1 VHILLIHQAFVA
13 PTEAGGTR
21 HIELARHAV
30 ARGHQVTIVASS
42 LNYLTGQ
49 HTRRDEAEIYDGV
62 RVHRVYAYPSLH
74 RSFVWRIV
82 TFVSF
87 MLSSVIAAIRMPR
100 VDVVMGTTPPLFQA
114 CSAWVVAVVRRRP
127 FLLEVRDLWPEF
139 AIGMGVLTNPVL
151 IRVARG
157 LERFLYRRATRLL
170 VNSPAYVAYLERQG
184 VPPATIEFIPNG
196 VDPGMFDPQASP
208 AAARAALGLGDGYIV
223 TYAGAIGLANDL
235 GIVLDAAA
243 RLRDRP
249 EVTLL
254 LVGDGKERARL
265 EARAAA
271 EGLTNVRFFGARPK
285 HDMPLV
291 LAASDACLAILQDI
305 PEFRTTYPN
314 KVFDYMAAA
323 RPTVLAIDGV
333 IRTVIDDARGG
344 VFVPPGDAG
353 ALAAAI
359 RALAADPEEGRR
371 MGQRARAYVEQHF
384 DRRAQAE
391 AFVRLVEG
399 LR

>member
-30 ARGHQVTIVASS
+30 ARGHQVTIVASTI
-42 LNYLTGQ
+42 NYLTGE
-49 HTRRDEAEIYDGV
+49 HRRAGSDEVYDGV

-87 MLSSVIAAIRMPR
+87 MLSSVIAAIRMPK

-114 CSAWVVAVVRRRP
+114 CSAWLVAFLRRTP

-151 IRVARG
+151 IRVARW
-157 LERFLYRRATRLL
+157 LEHFLYRRATLLL
-170 VNSPAYVAYLERQG
+170 VNSPAYATYLQEHG
-184 VPPATIEFIPNG
+184 VPASKIAFIPNG
-196 VDPGMFDPQASP
+196 VDPGMFDPHASQ
-208 AAARAALGLGDGYIV
+208 AAARAALGLGSGYVV
-223 TYAGAIGLANDL
+223 TYAGAIGQANDL

-249 EVTLL
+249 ELTLL

-265 EARAAA
+265 EQRAAA

-285 HDMPLV
+285 QDMPAV

-314 KVFDYMAAA
+314 KVFDYMAAGK
-323 RPTVLAIDGV
+323 PTVLAIDGV
-333 IRTVIDDARGG
+333 IRRVIDDARGG
-344 VFVPPGDAG
+344 LFVPPGDAV
-353 ALAAAI
+353 ALADAI
-359 RALAADPEEGRR
+359 RRLAADPEEGRR
-371 MGQRARAYVEQHF
+371 MGQRARAHVEQHF
-384 DRRAQAE
+384 DRRTHAE
-391 AFVRLVEG
+391 AFVALVER